1 MKKIYRRNKIALLA
15 ALASV
20 LTTLNAEPSNTSE
33 KSGGELTFDN
43 TLRVMTYNTCRGG
56 TYQGQP
62 LSQSAKMIELAK
74 ADIVGFQEIGTNL
87 PQLAKLLG
95 WNHRGPFMTR
105 YEIVEHV
112 KGMGKRPWDGIK
124 VKLPSGQHVYAF
136 NAHLPNPP
144 NQAYQLMGLT
154 GGYRTYPKID
164 TEEEAIAG
172 AKKAR
177 GKYIARLLKLIK
189 SFAVSEAPI
198 FVVGDFNEPSHL
210 DWTEAAA
217 EAGHHPMK
225 VEFPTSLMMAEA
237 GFTDSYRAVHPD
249 EVAKP
254 GLTWSP
260 VYEPKHPDHHLM
272 RIDYVYFKGKGLK
285 VTDAKIVGED
295 KEHADI
301 VVSPYPSDHRAV
313 VATFTLTK

>member
-1 MKKIYRRNKIALLA
+1 M
-15 ALASV
+15 
-20 LTTLNAEPSNTSE
+20 
-33 KSGGELTFDN
+33 
-43 TLRVMTYNTCRGG
+43 
-56 TYQGQP
+56 
-62 LSQSAKMIELAK
+62 
-74 ADIVGFQEIGTNL
+74 FQEIGDNG
-87 PQLAKLLG
+87 PKLAELLG
-95 WNHRGPFMTR
+95 WNHSSYFLTC
-105 YEIVEHV
+105 YEIVKEV
-112 KGMGKRPWDGIK
+112 QGIGKRPWFGIK

-144 NQAYQLMGLT
+144 NQAYQLLGLK
-154 GGYRTYPKID
+154 GGYRTYPKIH

-172 AKKAR
+172 AKKSR
-177 GKYIARLLKLIK
+177 GKYIDRLLKLMK
-189 SFAVSEAPI
+189 SFVDSEDPI

-217 EAGHHPMK
+217 KAGHHPMK
-225 VEFPTSLMMAEA
+225 VAFPTSQRMVEA
-237 GFTDSYRAVHPD
+237 GFTDSYRTIHPD
-249 EVAKP
+249 EAAKP

-272 RIDYVYFKGKGLK
+272 RIDYVYFKGKGVE

-313 VATFTLTK
+313 VAIFTVAK